1 MKFNV
6 EVTVGF
12 KKGILDP
19 QSQAIAGAITSLGYE
34 SVKEIS
40 MSKRFN
46 LVIVGDSQREVEK
59 TVEELCKKLLANTVI
74 ENYQYAVEN
83 SEGK

>member
-6 EVTVGF
+6 EVTVEF

-19 QSQAIAGAITSLGYE
+19 QSQAIAGAIVSLGYE

-46 LVIVGDSQREVEK
+46 LVIVGDSQGEVEK